1 MLRRIRARDL
11 DFDSSSLRP
20 IRDTYPS
27 IPCESKWID
36 GVRNHGSTETEIIFG
51 DHVTNAIA
59 RIIERVADDSRIA
72 DGLLHRVDA
81 QIYRTKLA
89 S

>member
-1 MLRRIRARDL
+1 MPSRQSQSTDIGDSRFYPVSMLHRIRARDL
-11 DFDSSSLRP
+11 DFDSSCLRP

-59 RIIERVADDSRIA
+59 RIIERVADDS
-72 DGLLHRVDA
+72 
-81 QIYRTKLA
+81 
-89 S
+89 